1 MNDSASR
8 EVMMLS
14 KKRLTFMGIFYLVVL
29 TLILYRLADIQLIH
43 TESFSKKGINLVQ
56 ESVNQRTQEVMI
68 DDGRGRFVDRHGE
81 SLQKQAEPSL
91 VLFPFLKEVSWPS
104 EDLSQ
109 IVGIPSETL
118 QELVSNT
125 KEPIVLSSKDG
136 IALTKPELEKI
147 NDLEIPGVFGIYQ
160 QTKLD
165 ETIGDH
171 VIGIIG
177 ENAEAL
183 RKKYPD
189 RTDLSYKTKI
199 GVTGLEKAF
208 DEFLLPDAE
217 TKLLYHV
224 DGDGHP
230 LFGINVKYIADSNPF
245 YPVTVETTIDKEM
258 QAMIEKVLDQ
268 QKVEK
273 GGAVLLDIESNEVL
287 AMASK
292 PSLNRADS
300 STLTN
305 QMLQPLFPGSIFKTV
320 ISAAAIEYGL
330 DDPTRQFNC
339 NLNLHGE
346 ADGGQEDGQ
355 LTFERS
361 FAKSCNYTFTTLAKE
376 LMDQDKDVIEDTSN
390 KLGLIDPVGW
400 TGEVFHYEN
409 FKQIPDEKSGNIWGD
424 SKDKNVPRAIDQTA
438 IGQKDVKVTPLSVA
452 NMMATIARGGQ
463 KQQVKIVE
471 NILYKN
477 GTNMYSFTSNSLE
490 GEKITPTT
498 AAKLQKLLRLVVTD
512 PEGTGRRFQ
521 TSPIEVSG
529 KSGTAQTGQSNDN
542 GQTLYNKW
550 FAGYFPSEKPK
561 YALVVVEMDT
571 TSSGAGTNAAFY
583 DIVNE
588 MSKIDERKN

>member
-1 MNDSASR
+1 
-8 EVMMLS
+8 MLQN
-14 KKRLTFMGIFYLVVL
+14 KRFIFFGIIYLVVL
-29 TLILYRLADIQLIH
+29 TFFLYRLADIQLIN
-43 TESFSKKGINLVQ
+43 TESFSKKGVNLVQ

-68 DDGRGRFVDRHGE
+68 DDGRGRFVDRNGDP
-81 SLQKQAEPSL
+81 LQKQAEPSL
-91 VLFPFLKEVSWPS
+91 VLFPFLKEAEWPS
-104 EDLSQ
+104 EDLSR
-109 IVGIPSETL
+109 IVGIPGNKL
-118 QELVSNT
+118 QELVSDT

-136 IALTKPELEKI
+136 VSLTAAELEKI
-147 NDLEIPGVFGIYQ
+147 NELEIPGVFGIYQ

-165 ETIGDH
+165 ETIGEH
-171 VIGIIG
+171 IIGIVG

-183 RKKYPD
+183 RAKYPD

-199 GVTGLEKAF
+199 GVTGLEEAF

-245 YPVTVETTIDKEM
+245 YPVTVETTIDKEIQTM
-258 QAMIEKVLDQ
+258 AEDVLEHQ
-268 QKVEK
+268 NIEK
-273 GGAVLLDIESNEVL
+273 GGLVLLDIENNEVL

-292 PSLNRADS
+292 PSLNRSDS
-300 STLTN
+300 KTLSN

-339 NLNLHGE
+339 SLNLHGE
-346 ADGGQEDGQ
+346 ADGGQDDGQ
-355 LTFERS
+355 LTFDRS
-361 FAKSCNYTFTTLAKE
+361 FAESCNYTFTTLARE
-376 LMDQDKDVIEDTSN
+376 LMEKDQHVIEDTAS
-390 KLGLIDPVGW
+390 KIGLINPVGW

-409 FKQIPDEKSGNIWGD
+409 FKQFPDEKTGNIWSD
-424 SKDKNVPRAIDQTA
+424 EKDKNVPRAIDQTA
-438 IGQKDVKVTPLSVA
+438 IGQKDVKVTPLSIA

-463 KQQVKIVE
+463 KQQVKIVK

-477 GTNMYSFTSNSLE
+477 GTKMYSFTSNPLE
-490 GEKITPTT
+490 GDTISPMT

-512 PEGTGRRFQ
+512 SEGTGRRFQ
-521 TSPIEVSG
+521 TSPMEVSG
-529 KSGTAQTGQSNDN
+529 KSGTAQTGKSNEDD
-542 GQTLYNKW
+542 QTLYNKW
-550 FAGYFPSEKPK
+550 FAGYFPSDQPK

-571 TSSGAGTNAAFY
+571 TSAEAGTNAAFY
-583 DIVNE
+583 DIVSE

>member
-1 MNDSASR
+1 
-8 EVMMLS
+8 MLQN
-14 KKRLTFMGIFYLVVL
+14 KRFMSIGIVYLAVL
-29 TLILYRLADIQLIH
+29 SFILYRLADIQLIN
-43 TESFSKKGINLVQ
+43 TESFSDKGINLVQ

-68 DDGRGRFVDRHGE
+68 DDGRGRFVDRDGD

-91 VLFPFLKEVSWPS
+91 VLFPFLKETTWPS

-109 IVGIPSETL
+109 IVGIPSNKL
-118 QELVSNT
+118 QELVSDT
-125 KEPIVLSSKDG
+125 KEPVVLSSKHG
-136 IALTKPELEKI
+136 VSLTASELEKI
-147 NDLEIPGVFGIYQ
+147 NDLKIPGIFGIYQ
-160 QTKLD
+160 QTMLD

-171 VIGIIG
+171 IIGIIG

-183 RKKYPD
+183 RTKYPD

-245 YPVTVETTIDKEM
+245 YPVTVKTTIDKDI
-258 QAMIEKVLDQ
+258 QAMAEEVLEQ

-273 GGAVLLDIESNEVL
+273 GGVVLLDIENNEVL

-292 PSLNRADS
+292 PTLNRSDS
-300 STLTN
+300 TTLTN
-305 QMLQPLFPGSIFKTV
+305 HMLQPLFPGSIFKTV

-339 NLNLHGE
+339 SLNLHGE
-346 ADGGQEDGQ
+346 ADGGQDDGQ

-376 LMDQDKDVIEDTSN
+376 LIEKDKNVIEDTSN

-400 TGEVFHYEN
+400 SGEVFHYEN
-409 FKQIPDEKSGNIWGD
+409 FKQFPDEKSGNIWSD
-424 SKDKNVPRAIDQTA
+424 NKDKNVPRAVDQTA
-438 IGQKDVKVTPLSVA
+438 IGQKDVKITPLSIA

-490 GEKITPTT
+490 GETISPMT
-498 AAKLQKLLRLVVTD
+498 ASKLQKLLRLVVTD
-512 PEGTGRRFQ
+512 SEGTGRRFQ
-521 TSPIEVSG
+521 SSPIEVSG
-529 KSGTAQTGQSNDN
+529 KSGTAQTGKSNSND
-542 GQTLYNKW
+542 QTLYNKW

-571 TSSGAGTNAAFY
+571 TSAEAGTNAAFY

-588 MSKIDERKN
+588 MSKIDERKD

>member
-1 MNDSASR
+1 
-8 EVMMLS
+8 MLQN
-14 KKRLTFMGIFYLVVL
+14 KRFIFFGIIYLVVL
-29 TLILYRLADIQLIH
+29 TFFLYRLADIQLIN
-43 TESFSKKGINLVQ
+43 TESFSKKGVNLVQ

-68 DDGRGRFVDRHGE
+68 DDGRGRFVDRNGDP
-81 SLQKQAEPSL
+81 LQKQAEPSL
-91 VLFPFLKEVSWPS
+91 VLFPFLKEAEWPS
-104 EDLSQ
+104 EDLSR
-109 IVGIPSETL
+109 IVGIPGNKL
-118 QELVSNT
+118 QEVVSDT

-136 IALTKPELEKI
+136 VSLTAAELEKI
-147 NDLEIPGVFGIYQ
+147 NELEIPGVFGIYQ

-165 ETIGDH
+165 ETIGEH
-171 VIGIIG
+171 IIGIVG

-183 RKKYPD
+183 RAKYPD

-199 GVTGLEKAF
+199 GVTGLEEAF

-245 YPVTVETTIDKEM
+245 YPVTVETTIDKEIQTM
-258 QAMIEKVLDQ
+258 AEDVLEHQ
-268 QKVEK
+268 NIEK
-273 GGAVLLDIESNEVL
+273 GGLVLLDIENNEVL

-292 PSLNRADS
+292 PSLNRSDS
-300 STLTN
+300 KTLSN

-339 NLNLHGE
+339 SLNLHGE
-346 ADGGQEDGQ
+346 ADGGQDDGQ
-355 LTFERS
+355 LTFDRS
-361 FAKSCNYTFTTLAKE
+361 FAKSCNYTFTTLARE
-376 LMDQDKDVIEDTSN
+376 LMEKDQHVIEDTAS
-390 KLGLIDPVGW
+390 KIGLIDPVGW
-400 TGEVFHYEN
+400 NGEVFHYEN
-409 FKQIPDEKSGNIWGD
+409 FKQFPDEKTGNIWSD
-424 SKDKNVPRAIDQTA
+424 EKDKNVPRAIDQTA
-438 IGQKDVKVTPLSVA
+438 IGQKDVKVTPLSIA

-463 KQQVKIVE
+463 KQQVKIVK

-477 GTNMYSFTSNSLE
+477 GTKMYSFTSNSLE
-490 GEKITPTT
+490 GDTITPMA

-512 PEGTGRRFQ
+512 SKGTGRRFQ
-521 TSPIEVSG
+521 TSPMEVSG
-529 KSGTAQTGQSNDN
+529 KSGTAQTGKSNDDD
-542 GQTLYNKW
+542 QTLYNKW
-550 FAGYFPSEKPK
+550 FAGYFPSDQPK

-571 TSSGAGTNAAFY
+571 TSAEAGTNAAFY

>member
-1 MNDSASR
+1 
-8 EVMMLS
+8 MLQN
-14 KKRLTFMGIFYLVVL
+14 KRFIFFGIMYLVVL
-29 TLILYRLADIQLIH
+29 SLFLYRLADIQLIN
-43 TESFSKKGINLVQ
+43 TESFSKKGVNLVQ

-68 DDGRGRFVDRHGE
+68 DDGRGRFVDRNGDP
-81 SLQKQAEPSL
+81 LQKQAEPSL
-91 VLFPFLKEVSWPS
+91 VLFPFLKETKWPS
-104 EDLSQ
+104 EDLSK
-109 IVGIPSETL
+109 IVGIPVDKL
-118 QELVSNT
+118 QELVSDT

-136 IALTKPELEKI
+136 VSLTAAELEKI

-165 ETIGDH
+165 ETIGEH
-171 VIGIIG
+171 IIGIVG

-183 RKKYPD
+183 RVKYPD

-199 GVTGLEKAF
+199 GVTGLEEAY

-245 YPVTVETTIDKEM
+245 YPVTVETTIDKEVQTM
-258 QAMIEKVLDQ
+258 AEDVLEQ
-268 QKVEK
+268 QNIEK
-273 GGAVLLDIESNEVL
+273 GGLVLLDIENNEVL

-292 PSLNRADS
+292 PSLNRSDS
-300 STLTN
+300 KTLSN

-320 ISAAAIEYGL
+320 ISAATIEYGL

-339 NLNLHGE
+339 SLNLHGE
-346 ADGGQEDGQ
+346 ADGGQDDGQ

-361 FAKSCNYTFTTLAKE
+361 FAKSCNYTFTTLARE
-376 LMDQDKDVIEDTSN
+376 LMEKDQHVIEDTASKMGIIN
-390 KLGLIDPVGW
+390 PVGW

-409 FKQIPDEKSGNIWGD
+409 FKQFPDEKTGNIWSD
-424 SKDKNVPRAIDQTA
+424 EKDKNVPRAIDQTA
-438 IGQKDVKVTPLSVA
+438 IGQKDVKVTPLSIA

-463 KQQVKIVE
+463 KQQVKIVK

-477 GTNMYSFTSNSLE
+477 GTKMYSFTSNSLE
-490 GEKITPTT
+490 GETISPTT

-512 PEGTGRRFQ
+512 SEGTGRRFQ
-521 TSPIEVSG
+521 TSPMEVSG
-529 KSGTAQTGQSNDN
+529 KSGTAQTGKSNEDD
-542 GQTLYNKW
+542 QTLYNKW
-550 FAGYFPSEKPK
+550 FAGYFPSDQPK

-571 TSSGAGTNAAFY
+571 TSAEAGTNAAFY

>member
-1 MNDSASR
+1 
-8 EVMMLS
+8 MLQN
-14 KKRLTFMGIFYLVVL
+14 KRFIFFGIMYLVVL
-29 TLILYRLADIQLIH
+29 TFFLYRLADIQLIN
-43 TESFSKKGINLVQ
+43 TESFSKKGVNLVQ

-68 DDGRGRFVDRHGE
+68 DDGRGRFVDRNGDP
-81 SLQKQAEPSL
+81 LQKQAEPSL
-91 VLFPFLKEVSWPS
+91 VLFPFLKEAEWPS
-104 EDLSQ
+104 EDLSR
-109 IVGIPSETL
+109 IVGIPSNKL
-118 QELVSNT
+118 HELVSDT

-136 IALTKPELEKI
+136 VSLTAAELEKI
-147 NDLEIPGVFGIYQ
+147 NELEIPGVFGIYQ

-165 ETIGDH
+165 ETIGEH
-171 VIGIIG
+171 IIGIVG

-183 RKKYPD
+183 RAKYPD

-199 GVTGLEKAF
+199 GVTGLEEAF

-245 YPVTVETTIDKEM
+245 YPVTVETTIDKEVQTM
-258 QAMIEKVLDQ
+258 AEDVLEQ
-268 QKVEK
+268 QNIEK
-273 GGAVLLDIESNEVL
+273 GGLVLLDIENNEVL

-292 PSLNRADS
+292 PSLNRSDS
-300 STLTN
+300 NTLSN
-305 QMLQPLFPGSIFKTV
+305 RMLQPLFPGSIFKTV

-339 NLNLHGE
+339 SLNLHGE

-361 FAKSCNYTFTTLAKE
+361 FAKSCNYTFTTLARE
-376 LMDQDKDVIEDTSN
+376 LMEKDQHVIEDTAS
-390 KLGLIDPVGW
+390 KIGLIDPVGW
-400 TGEVFHYEN
+400 TGEVFHYEK
-409 FKQIPDEKSGNIWGD
+409 FKQFPDEKTGNIWSD
-424 SKDKNVPRAIDQTA
+424 EKDKNVPRAIDQTA
-438 IGQKDVKVTPLSVA
+438 IGQKDVKVTPLSIA

-463 KQQVKIVE
+463 KQQVKIVK

-477 GTNMYSFTSNSLE
+477 GTKMYSFTSNSLE
-490 GEKITPTT
+490 GETISPMT

-512 PEGTGRRFQ
+512 SEGTGRRFQ
-521 TSPIEVSG
+521 TSPMEVSG
-529 KSGTAQTGQSNDN
+529 KSGTAQTGKSNEDD
-542 GQTLYNKW
+542 QTLYNKW
-550 FAGYFPSEKPK
+550 FAGYFPSDQPK

-571 TSSGAGTNAAFY
+571 TSAEAGTNAAFY

>member
-1 MNDSASR
+1 MLQNKR
-8 EVMMLS
+8 FIFFGMM
-14 KKRLTFMGIFYLVVL
+14 YLVVL
-29 TLILYRLADIQLIH
+29 TFFLYRLADIQLIN
-43 TESFSKKGINLVQ
+43 TESFSKKGVNLVQ

-68 DDGRGRFVDRHGE
+68 DDGRGRFVDRNGDP
-81 SLQKQAEPSL
+81 LQKQAEPSL
-91 VLFPFLKEVSWPS
+91 VLFPFLKEAEWPS
-104 EDLSQ
+104 EDLSR
-109 IVGIPSETL
+109 IVGIPSNKL
-118 QELVSNT
+118 HELVSDT
-125 KEPIVLSSKDG
+125 KEPLVLSSKEG
-136 IALTKPELEKI
+136 VSLTAAELEKI
-147 NDLEIPGVFGIYQ
+147 NELEIPGVFGIYQ

-165 ETIGDH
+165 ETIGEH
-171 VIGIIG
+171 IIGIVG

-183 RKKYPD
+183 RAKYPD

-199 GVTGLEKAF
+199 GVTGLEEAF

-245 YPVTVETTIDKEM
+245 YPVTVETTIDKEVQTM
-258 QAMIEKVLDQ
+258 AEDVLEQ
-268 QKVEK
+268 QNIEK
-273 GGAVLLDIESNEVL
+273 GGLVLLDIENNEVL

-292 PSLNRADS
+292 PSLNRSDS
-300 STLTN
+300 NTLSN
-305 QMLQPLFPGSIFKTV
+305 RMLQPLFPGSIFKTV

-339 NLNLHGE
+339 SLNLHGE

-361 FAKSCNYTFTTLAKE
+361 FAKSCNYTFTTLARE
-376 LMDQDKDVIEDTSN
+376 LMEKDQHVIEDTAS
-390 KLGLIDPVGW
+390 KIGLIDPVGW
-400 TGEVFHYEN
+400 TGEVFHYEK
-409 FKQIPDEKSGNIWGD
+409 FKQFPDEKTGNIWSD
-424 SKDKNVPRAIDQTA
+424 EKDKNVPRAIDQTA
-438 IGQKDVKVTPLSVA
+438 IGQKDVKVTPLSIA

-463 KQQVKIVE
+463 KQQVKIVK

-477 GTNMYSFTSNSLE
+477 GTKMYSFTSNSLE
-490 GEKITPTT
+490 GETISPMT

-512 PEGTGRRFQ
+512 SEGTGRRFQ
-521 TSPIEVSG
+521 TSPMEVSG
-529 KSGTAQTGQSNDN
+529 KSGTAQTGKSNEDD
-542 GQTLYNKW
+542 QTLYNKW
-550 FAGYFPSEKPK
+550 FAGYFPSDQPK

-571 TSSGAGTNAAFY
+571 TSAEAGTNAAFY

>member
-1 MNDSASR
+1 MNPN
-8 EVMMLS
+8 
-14 KKRLTFMGIFYLVVL
+14 KRLTFIGIAYLVL
-29 TLILYRLADIQLIH
+29 LICITYRLADIQLIH
-43 TESFSKKGINLVQ
+43 TESFSKKGVNLVQ
-56 ESVNQRTQEVMI
+56 ESVNQRTQEVVI
-68 DDGRGRFVDRHGE
+68 DDGRGRFVDRNGN

-91 VLFPFLKEVSWPS
+91 VLFPFLREVSWPA
-104 EDLSQ
+104 EDLSS
-109 IVGIPSETL
+109 IVGIPSEEL
-118 QELVSNT
+118 NRLVSNT

-136 IALTKPELEKI
+136 VKLTDSELEKI
-147 NDLEIPGVFGIYQ
+147 NELEIPGVFGIFK
-160 QTKLD
+160 QTQLD
-165 ETIGDH
+165 ETTGDH
-171 VIGIIG
+171 IIGITG

-183 RKKYPD
+183 REKYPD

-230 LFGINVKYIADSNPF
+230 LFGINVKYMADSNPF
-245 YPVTVETTIDKEM
+245 YPITVETTIDKEV
-258 QAMIEKVLDQ
+258 QSIAEEVLEQ
-268 QKVEK
+268 QKIDK
-273 GGAVLLDIESNEVL
+273 GGLVLLDIESNEVL

-292 PSLNRADS
+292 PSLNRAQS

-305 QMLQPLFPGSIFKTV
+305 HMLQPLFPGSIFKTV

-330 DDPTRQFNC
+330 DDATRQFNC
-339 NLNLHGE
+339 NLNLYGE

-361 FAKSCNYTFTTLAKE
+361 FAKSCNFTFTTLAKE
-376 LMDQDKDVIEDTSN
+376 LIAEDNKVIEQTAE
-390 KLGLIDPVGW
+390 KLGLIGPVGW
-400 TGEVFHYEN
+400 SGEVFHYEN
-409 FKQIPDEKSGNIWGD
+409 FKQFPSERSGNIWSD
-424 SKDKNVPRAIDQTA
+424 EKDKKVPRAIDQTA

-463 KQQVKIVE
+463 KQQVRIVK

-477 GTNMYSFTSNSLE
+477 GTKMYSFTSKPLE
-490 GEKITPTT
+490 GENLSPIT

-521 TSPIEVSG
+521 TSPFEVSG
-529 KSGTAQTGQSNDN
+529 KSGTAQTGMMNEKGN
-542 GQTLYNKW
+542 ALYNKW
-550 FAGYFPSEKPK
+550 FAGYFPSNNPK

-571 TSSGAGTNAAFY
+571 TSAEAGTNAVFY